1 VTSSIVVVVLEKQA
15 DVLAFLECAA
25 SAVCQIVL
33 VVAPELLKDSEFGA
47 ALGVF
52 MCIVTGNKGGVSVG
66 AGYEGLAPA
75 VLDSIASKVGTAL
88 CARQHAATGES
99 PRSIYSSSSGGGN

>member
-1 VTSSIVVVVLEKQA
+1 MASSIMVVVLEERE
-15 DVLAFLECAA
+15 DMLAFLECAA
-25 SAVCQIVL
+25 VAVCQIV
-33 VVAPELLKDSEFGA
+33 VVVTPELLKDIEFGA

-52 MCIVTGNKGGVSVG
+52 MCIVTGDMGGLSAG

-88 CARQHAATGES
+88 CTKQSGAAACKSE
-99 PRSIYSSSSGGGN
+99 SSGGGD